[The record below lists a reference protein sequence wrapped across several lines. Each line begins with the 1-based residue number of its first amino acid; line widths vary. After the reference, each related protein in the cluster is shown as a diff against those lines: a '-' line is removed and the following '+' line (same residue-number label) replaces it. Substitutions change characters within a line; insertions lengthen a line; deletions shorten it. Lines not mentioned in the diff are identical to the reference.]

1 MRPNAILRS
10 GWALA
15 VVVVAGCAQ
24 NPYLLEGRIADLRK
38 DQQGITARY
47 DDAEK
52 RVQTLDSDNQHLQT
66 LLAQSQQQ
74 SRIYEDQARA
84 LQQQL
89 KGVTDQLAKVREEKS
104 DVRGGTLASGP
115 RPKASIT
122 ANSSLQRNL
131 PTFNM
136 RGVEVRYDGD
146 VVRVELPG
154 GQLFDTGGA
163 KLRPDGARIV
173 EEVANELSRA
183 YPEQIIGVEGH
194 TDPDPVL
201 HSNQF
206 ASNHALSTA
215 RAMAVY
221 DHLTTR
227 SRLRPGQ
234 LFVVGHGPN
243 HPVVSNATPTGKE
256 RNRRVEL
263 VVYPEQMP
271 R

>member
-1 MRPNAILRS
+1 MRPHVILRS
-10 GWALA
+10 LWALA

-24 NPYLLEGRIADLRK
+24 NPFVLEGKLADLRK
-38 DQQGITARY
+38 DQQGLTARY

-52 RVQTLDSDNQHLQT
+52 RVGSLDTDNQHLQS

-84 LQQQL
+84 LQSQL
-89 KGVTDQLAKVREEKS
+89 KSVTEQLAKARDERS
-104 DVRGGTLASGP
+104 DARGSLAGGGSRP
-115 RPKASIT
+115 RATIT
-122 ANSSLQRNL
+122 ANSSLQKNL
-131 PTFNM
+131 PQFNI

-154 GQLFDTGGA
+154 GQLFESGQA
-163 KLRPDGARIV
+163 KLRPEGTRIV
-173 EEVANELSRA
+173 EEVASELARA

-194 TDPDPVL
+194 TDPDPVH

-206 ASNHALSTA
+206 TNNHQLATSRA
-215 RAMAVY
+215 RAVY
-221 DHLTTR
+221 DHLTSRT
-227 SRLRPGQ
+227 RLRPAQ
-234 LFVVGHGPN
+234 LFVVGHGSN

-263 VVYPEQMP
+263 VVYPEQMG

>member
-1 MRPNAILRS
+1 MRPNVILRS

-15 VVVVAGCAQ
+15 VVVAGCAQ
-24 NPYLLEGRIADLRK
+24 NPFVLEGRLADLRK
-38 DQQGITARY
+38 DQQGLTARY

-52 RVQTLDSDNQHLQT
+52 RATTLDSDNQNLQT

-89 KGVTDQLAKVREEKS
+89 KSVTEQLAKVREERPDS
-104 DVRGGTLASGP
+104 RGGSLAGGSRP
-115 RPKASIT
+115 RATIT

-131 PTFNM
+131 PTFNL

-154 GQLFDTGGA
+154 GQLFDSGGS
-163 KLRPDGARIV
+163 KLRPEGARIV
-173 EEVANELSRA
+173 EEVAAELSRA

-206 ASNHALSTA
+206 ANNHQLATSRAL
-215 RAMAVY
+215 AVY
-221 DHLTTR
+221 DHLASR
-227 SRLRPGQ
+227 SRLRPAQ